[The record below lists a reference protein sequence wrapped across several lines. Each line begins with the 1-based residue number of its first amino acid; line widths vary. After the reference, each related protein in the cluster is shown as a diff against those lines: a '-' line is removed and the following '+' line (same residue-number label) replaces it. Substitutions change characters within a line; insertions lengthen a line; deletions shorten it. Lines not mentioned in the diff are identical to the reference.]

1 MTETSRAAVRAAI
14 PQSGLLVSPI
24 TAWEIGLLAAKG
36 RLQLALPAPSWFMRF
51 AGLPG
56 IRVTPLTV
64 SAAMAASYLPEP
76 FHKDPADRLLVAVAR
91 ELGVPVVTRDDKIL
105 DYAAAGHVQA
115 IPC

>member
-1 MTETSRAAVRAAI
+1 
-14 PQSGLLVSPI
+14 
-24 TAWEIGLLAAKG
+24 
-36 RLQLALPAPSWFMRF
+36 MRF

-105 DYAAAGHVQA
+105 DYAAAGHVKA